1 MKERI
6 LTLSLVASLLVPIP
20 ALALGDNSNQDDP
33 RLRRLFQPSERE
45 LQRERQGRIYIYDG
59 LESRQIDRAME
70 REFARVDN
78 MMFVRT
84 RVKTEDGEEET
95 LEDGCE

>member
-33 RLRRLFQPSERE
+33 RLRRRFFRSAMRLPICVPYANSP
-45 LQRERQGRIYIYDG
+45 RQGSPVWI
-59 LESRQIDRAME
+59 
-70 REFARVDN
+70 
-78 MMFVRT
+78 T
-84 RVKTEDGEEET
+84 
-95 LEDGCE
+95 